1 MDQNGLDPASLYERQ
16 VIPYRGV
23 SPRLHSTVFIAPGAY
38 IIGNVTIG
46 ENSSVWFN
54 AVIRGDVHYI
64 EIGAG
69 VNIQDLCMLHVTH
82 DTYPLTVGN
91 EVTVGHGAVLHG
103 CTVSD
108 NVLVGMRAT
117 VLDGATIGSYSLIA
131 AGSLVREGL
140 LSRREYSL
148 RAYLPASSENCVRRN
163 GADSYSPRRIISTT
177 FAPIQTNKGKF
188 I

>member
-131 AGSLVREGL
+131 AGSLVREGFVVPEGVLVAGVPARIIRELREEERRGL
-140 LSRREYSL
+140 LQSAKNYINYV
-148 RAYLPASSENCVRRN
+148 RAYTDE
-163 GADSYSPRRIISTT
+163 
-177 FAPIQTNKGKF
+177 
-188 I
+188 